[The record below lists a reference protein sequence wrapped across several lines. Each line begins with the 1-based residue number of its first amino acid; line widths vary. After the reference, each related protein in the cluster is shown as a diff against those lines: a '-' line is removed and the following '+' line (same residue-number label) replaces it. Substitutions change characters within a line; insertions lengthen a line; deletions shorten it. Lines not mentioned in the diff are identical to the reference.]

1 MRMIQGGVAHVM
13 VALLVSVPLA
23 ETQAQEGNR
32 IEKPGVILLAAD
44 DVQLMYPGGVA
55 DVVATAR
62 AAFEDLFPEIAPETV
77 NVLMSKAP
85 GYYEHVTTSRTDA
98 IFVCVGSKGFGERW
112 RPDAGPVAILC
123 ESIVE
128 LSNLWRLPGFER
140 YVAHRYLIPSVI
152 DELGTE
158 PLPNARLD
166 GDIDDPTGLFAVVT
180 DPLYASAHPDYAAT
194 RALLEIDE
202 ELGLDGLKDLIY
214 DLPEGADDPLSLLRE
229 AAVAAEPALA
239 DAFEMRDAAMTLE
252 ADEEGSCLIAS
263 FEEDRPLSLRPMS
276 TIADVGE
283 LPFMC
288 STAFEFTQS
297 DEWSTD
303 GDLSLKLTSPGS
315 DNYLSTHILDADWKY
330 KDWTRFSRFEMD
342 LLLVADE
349 PQRLRIW
356 AADHA
361 SAGHGQLPIWDDV
374 TVQPGEEYHIS
385 LQLTPDALVGETSW
399 RGGYFDGE
407 ARAREI
413 ADLILQ
419 FPPPSGP
426 FTIYIDNIRLVLR
439 DENAPPVGMGGPPV
453 AAPATAAVAET
464 AEENASRREEQAEAG
479 EAVTAALA
487 EKRKGNLREAEGLLR
502 AAIALD
508 DGNVEAHRVLGWTL
522 ADQGRK
528 PEAAEEFRKVIAL
541 TEDAAV
547 RKASEDALK
556 RLE

>member
-1 MRMIQGGVAHVM
+1 
-13 VALLVSVPLA
+13 
-23 ETQAQEGNR
+23 
-32 IEKPGVILLAAD
+32 
-44 DVQLMYPGGVA
+44 
-55 DVVATAR
+55 
-62 AAFEDLFPEIAPETV
+62 
-77 NVLMSKAP
+77 
-85 GYYEHVTTSRTDA
+85 
-98 IFVCVGSKGFGERW
+98 
-112 RPDAGPVAILC
+112 
-123 ESIVE
+123 
-128 LSNLWRLPGFER
+128 
-140 YVAHRYLIPSVI
+140 
-152 DELGTE
+152 
-158 PLPNARLD
+158 
-166 GDIDDPTGLFAVVT
+166 
-180 DPLYASAHPDYAAT
+180 
-194 RALLEIDE
+194 
-202 ELGLDGLKDLIY
+202 
-214 DLPEGADDPLSLLRE
+214 
-229 AAVAAEPALA
+229 
-239 DAFEMRDAAMTLE
+239 
-252 ADEEGSCLIAS
+252 
-263 FEEDRPLSLRPMS
+263 
-276 TIADVGE
+276 
-283 LPFMC
+283 
-288 STAFEFTQS
+288 
-297 DEWSTD
+297 
-303 GDLSLKLTSPGS
+303 
-315 DNYLSTHILDADWKY
+315 
-330 KDWTRFSRFEMD
+330 MD